1 MKILNKKALHNYFV
15 IESLEAGI
23 KLLGPEVKSI
33 REGRIDLGEA
43 HIRILN
49 NEAVLL
55 NANIPLYQNAKLE
68 SYNPTRSRKLL
79 LHRSQIE
86 SLVGKISRGGLTL
99 VPISI
104 YDKHNL
110 LKIQL
115 GLVKS
120 KREID
125 KRQVI
130 KERDHQRRIEQEL
143 RGKE

>member
-49 NEAVLL
+49 NEVVLL

-68 SYNPTRSRKLL
+68 NYIPTRSRKLL